1 MEIRSIFPDIVLTIT
16 SSSIF
21 LRQRLVGIMSKL
33 IFLLVIR
40 FSIYYFENV
49 SFHDR
54 KKYFT
59 YSIDFWLKVANF

>member
-1 MEIRSIFPDIVLTIT
+1 MRSIFPDIVLTIT

-40 FSIYYFENV
+40 FFIYYLENV
-49 SFHDR
+49 SFHNP

-59 YSIDFWLKVANF
+59 YSIGFWLNVAKF

>member
-1 MEIRSIFPDIVLTIT
+1 MKIRSIFPDIVLTIT
-16 SSSIF
+16 SCSIF

-40 FSIYYFENV
+40 FSIYYLENV

-54 KKYFT
+54 KKDFN
-59 YSIDFWLKVANF
+59 YSIGFWLNVANF

>member
-1 MEIRSIFPDIVLTIT
+1 MRSIFPDIVLTIT

-21 LRQRLVGIMSKL
+21 MRQRLVGIMSKL

-40 FSIYYFENV
+40 FSIYYLENV

-54 KKYFT
+54 KKDLN
-59 YSIDFWLKVANF
+59 YSIDFWLKVANL